1 MKNASKRTLLLII
14 MLIVVLSVSAYATKM
29 DIIKSE
35 IIFHDGSKLSF
46 ATKSNNNAEEILKEN
61 NIVLLDDEVIKE
73 SNEGDKK
80 IIYIDKKNS
89 NENIVKSENFKEIS
103 SEVIRNDNSSIIEK
117 IEIETIEIPFNT
129 ITKESKNQDN
139 TRSMVIQIGE
149 NGIKEIKYKSIYKNQ
164 ELIDRKILEEKVTKE
179 PKDKIVQ
186 LVPKVT
192 SRSLSRVNIPPG
204 EARAAFEQVC
214 AEKGVSAS
222 ERNAWAELISRES
235 GWRTTATNRG
245 TGAYGLPQSLPGRK
259 MATHGSDW
267 RTNPRTQLRWMY
279 DYTKGRY
286 DSFGN
291 ALSIQKDRGWY

>member
-14 MLIVVLSVSAYATKM
+14 MLIVVLSVSTYATKM
-29 DIIKSE
+29 DIVKSE

-46 ATKSNNNAEEILKEN
+46 ATKANKNADEILKEN

-73 SNEGDKK
+73 SNESGTKV
-80 IIYIDKKNS
+80 IYINKVNS

-103 SEVIRNDNSSIIEK
+103 SEVIKNDNSSLIEK
-117 IEIETIEIPFNT
+117 IEVESIEIPFNT
-129 ITKESKNQDN
+129 VTKESKDPDD

-149 NGIKEIKYKSIYKNQ
+149 NGIKEIKYKSVYKNE
-164 ELIDRKILEEKVTKE
+164 ELIDRKILEEKVIKE

-192 SRSLSRVNIPPG
+192 SRSLSRVNIPAG
-204 EARAAFEQVC
+204 EARAAFEQLC
-214 AEKGVSAS
+214 DEKGLSAS
-222 ERNAWAELISRES
+222 ERNAWANLISRES
-235 GWRTTATNRG
+235 GWKTTATNRWS
-245 TGAYGLPQSLPGRK
+245 GAYGLPQSLPGSK

-286 DSFGN
+286 DSFGH